1 MVARWE
7 DRRVGPR
14 CLRTEGHGVT
24 VGLRGALGISAVLVV
39 LGGCA
44 AAPPS
49 VHPSSTAKASATR
62 AAVTVQSGSARRH
75 LWQALAARPLHIPHI
90 AHGTSCPVTRRW
102 TPPSMANLPAIYTPR
117 RRLGTGPAFPG
128 IYTATDPWLQTT
140 TAKLSRIRDPDIPL
154 PRDWLIAKVLWMM
167 QRGYNDPL
175 IVRGH
180 QVDGRGEMRFY
191 QPVRASSR
199 SGNEVRLIGNRQGPS
214 NFAVPGPGCYAWQL
228 DGKGVSKVLV
238 FRVAE
243 ARR

>member
-1 MVARWE
+1 MPPN
-7 DRRVGPR
+7 RRSRRDCG
-14 CLRTEGHGVT
+14 
-24 VGLRGALGISAVLVV
+24 S
-39 LGGCA
+39 
-44 AAPPS
+44 
-49 VHPSSTAKASATR
+49 
-62 AAVTVQSGSARRH
+62 SGSAWDERSSRRARRLRCRTTDRAPFIDGESERHESRRH
-75 LWQALAARPLHIPHI
+75 CAERQRSKAPVAGTGGSPLAHTAHRPRDSMPGHSPLD
-90 AHGTSCPVTRRW
+90 ATEHGELAS
-102 TPPSMANLPAIYTPR
+102 IYTPR

-167 QRGYNDPL
+167 QRGYNAPL

-238 FRVAE
+238 FRVVE